1 MLSGWNYRIIEIGG
15 RRTASRENYR
25 RSPVNYVQHCAPATT
40 GQINSFLS
48 NVRQPANASIHIP
61 YPLLFPKIWE
71 IHTLQCSTV
80 AYPRNLE
87 RQRQNYSFSVLS
99 EESNKQ
105 EKLRRVLRASHAICF
120 SSAFVH
126 RIVPAF
132 FRQLCGKQV
141 PIVFFS

>member
-61 YPLLFPKIWE
+61 DPLLFRCNVVQLPI
-71 IHTLQCSTV
+71 
-80 AYPRNLE
+80 PRNLE

-132 FRQLCGKQV
+132 FRQRSGKQV